1 MRSLAFLL
9 LWAVKAHEGHALVDP
24 LFDPKAELPSLNP
37 ELIQAQ
43 ARNNFTG
50 FFSVKDNLL
59 VMNKTATANTVGWYL
74 ASAFL
79 AYTLY
84 YTYETNNPSTESKIG
99 SVLTSFLPTLEK
111 SSDKS
116 KAEKTCD
123 CETYCTNKYYYGD
136 GNYNA
141 EYTEGENYS
150 DYYRKRR

>member
-1 MRSLAFLL
+1 MKSLAILL
-9 LWAVKAHEGHALVDP
+9 SLAVKAHEGHAL
-24 LFDPKAELPSLNP
+24 LFDSKDSELPTLNP

-50 FFSVKDNLL
+50 FFHVNDNLIAL
-59 VMNKTATANTVGWYL
+59 NKTATASTVGWYL

-99 SVLTSFLPTLEK
+99 SVLGSILPTLEK
-111 SSDKS
+111 ASEKS
-116 KAEKTCD
+116 PANQCD

-136 GNYNA
+136 GNYNT
-141 EYTEGENYS
+141 EYTEEN
-150 DYYRKRR
+150 YYRKR